1 VRACATLITGAPPPA
16 LFLGRDV
23 KDTHVSDVA
32 QDAAQD
38 LAFGCTGGVRP
49 PRDATTTAAAV
60 FAQLGYAT
68 MRGQLA
74 AQWNFARTLGR
85 RFRGCRA
92 FRFSS

>member
-1 VRACATLITGAPPPA
+1 MKACATLITGAPPPA

-23 KDTHVSDVA
+23 KDTHESDVA

-68 MRGQLA
+68 MRGQLGSSVEFRS
-74 AQWNFARTLGR
+74 NFG
-85 RFRGCRA
+85 
-92 FRFSS
+92 